1 MAMRTVISR
10 AMARCEIGARRSIML
25 VNVKTAFLYTTQS
38 DRCTLTCL
46 QKLLWIGKLERAMWY
61 SRKTPLDMKF
71 KESVTPSSGCLYMR
85 HETCSFVHMWM
96 TCCAQDNVKTCYG

>member
-1 MAMRTVISR
+1 
-10 AMARCEIGARRSIML
+10 ML

-46 QKLLWIGKLERAMWY
+46 GKLPWIGKLERAMWY

-71 KESVTPSSGCLYMR
+71 KESVTPSRGCFV
-85 HETCSFVHMWM
+85 HETRDMFL
-96 TCCAQDNVKTCYG
+96 CAHVDDLLRTGQREDLLWLKKQLLKQC